1 MNGLQP
7 VTNVRKRT
15 SHDDTHRV
23 VKVGLAHLGFERNR
37 EKFVGDRIA
46 RRTVAALAA
55 FVIFTL
61 VFGRSIRLGRLG
73 GISLHI
79 RGVFCR
85 RSFSLCLP
93 RDLFALSLLFFVH

>member
-1 MNGLQP
+1 M
-7 VTNVRKRT
+7 
-15 SHDDTHRV
+15 
-23 VKVGLAHLGFERNR
+23 
-37 EKFVGDRIA
+37 
-46 RRTVAALAA
+46 AALAA

-79 RGVFCR
+79 RGVCRPTVFCR